1 MVIGKGEAAMIILKG
16 SSFSGKTEQLLQRVR
31 RRMEQHQPGPKALCL
46 VPEQSTLLMER
57 RCLEVL
63 GNAASAWVEVL
74 SFKRLAHHVFTET
87 GGIAGDYADRST
99 AALVMAA
106 ALTSVEDK
114 LTVFSGIGRRQ
125 DAVQD
130 LIALMTEMKNYAISP
145 EQLAEYALECQE
157 GTLRMK
163 LLDVAQIYDA
173 YCKRMQQGL
182 KDPRDDLSRLAE
194 RLPQCSYLLG
204 REVYVDGFNSF
215 TPQEMLVMREIVRQ
229 AQECIVTLCMEE
241 GEDIQGV
248 FRQPSHTHKAL
259 EDLARELGKPV
270 QHILLRQRYE
280 REPALSYLCTH
291 LFGGACPPWPQP
303 TDCLHIMRCTDRFQ
317 EIEIAANE
325 IMRMVCQEG
334 YQYRDFLLI
343 VRSVEEYGEMVDAI
357 FRRHAIPV
365 FLDKKNT
372 ILTKPVMMAALSA
385 LEIVLRGFRYEH
397 VFAYLKTGLT
407 SLAQEEVDKL
417 ENYVLKWGIRGS
429 KWYQGAFSLDP
440 SQSNEHGSQEQIQQQ
455 LEQLEDMRQRFIQP
469 LLHLREGMKGRLT
482 VRQRAMA
489 FYQFMTEVELPQ
501 HISAYARTCQDKGEL
516 AMAQEYQMLWDVLIQ
531 VLDQMVTIMGEEVL
545 SLSDFY
551 EIFKGTLASHQVGI
565 IPTSLDEVTLAAS
578 DRVRAP
584 HTRCVMFL
592 GVNDGVF
599 PLPAAD
605 DGIFSD
611 LEKQALQQGGI
622 HLSMTSGE
630 RMFAELYSIYAAFS
644 FAKEQIYLF
653 YEAGDLAGNEKYPS
667 YLIGRVQNLFPQ
679 VQVTE
684 GALCFRQ
691 PQNIWLRGKMLDY
704 LALHWGQGGTAEQV
718 RQWFAAQPESSA
730 VVRQMGRY
738 ANHPA
743 LHDQAVIRAAF
754 GTEIE
759 STASRLER
767 YQSCRFSY
775 FMQYG
780 MRAKPRAKA
789 AFSPVEMGTFL
800 HFVLERFFAHLRE
813 EGKQLGQL
821 SEREGRALV
830 RQCVDEFLQ
839 QERLQWNPQSSR
851 ARYLM
856 RRLSETVYA
865 VVERLQQEFSRSQF
879 QPLAFELGL
888 GMGED
893 KVPPM
898 EYHTPEGMTI
908 RVVGKVDRVDG
919 WEQDGRLYVR
929 VIDYK
934 TGSRT
939 FDFSDVYHG
948 LAMQM
953 LIYLFSI
960 WENGAQ
966 RFGSQI
972 QPGGVL
978 YLHAYRPYVECRKI
992 EQDDVVQKERE
1003 KTYKMSG
1010 LVLEEEA
1017 VIDAMEHSEDG
1028 KRIFVPVKLGKAGL
1042 EGNTATIEEFQ
1053 RLRRYLERCIIRMAR
1068 QLQQGDIS
1076 IDPFRKGMRTPC
1088 DYCDYRPAC
1097 GFDRST
1103 GNNRYRKLGKM
1114 DAEEFWQKIE
1124 EAEKDG

>member
-1 MVIGKGEAAMIILKG
+1 MIIISG
-16 SSFSGKTEQLLQRVR
+16 SSFSGKTEELLQRVR
-31 RRMEQHQPGPKALCL
+31 RRIQQKKQGPKALL
-46 VPEQSTLLMER
+46 IVPEQSTLLMER
-57 RCLEVL
+57 RCLEAL
-63 GNAASAWVEVL
+63 GNGVSAWVEVL

-87 GGIAGDYADRST
+87 GGIAGEYADRST

-106 ALTSVEDK
+106 ALTSVQDY
-114 LTVFSGIGRRQ
+114 LTIFSGIGRRQ

-130 LIALMTEMKNYAISP
+130 LIALMTEMKNYAVSP
-145 EQLAEYALECQE
+145 ERLAEYALECQE

-163 LLDVAQIYDA
+163 LLDVAQLYDA
-173 YCKRMQQGL
+173 YCQRMQQGL
-182 KDPRDDLSRLAE
+182 KDPRDDLTRLAE
-194 RLPQCSYLLG
+194 RLPQCSYLVG
-204 REVYVDGFNSF
+204 REVYFDGFNSF
-215 TPQEMLVMREIVRQ
+215 TPQERMVVREIVRQ
-229 AQECIVTLCMEE
+229 AQECVFTLCMEL
-241 GEDIQGV
+241 GEDIQGI
-248 FRQPSHTHKAL
+248 FRLQRNTQQEL
-259 EDLARELGKPV
+259 EEMAKELGQAV
-270 QHILLRQRYE
+270 HHVDLSQQYG
-280 REPALSYLCTH
+280 REPALSFLCAN
-291 LFGGACPPWPQP
+291 LFGREPQPWQQP
-303 TDCLHIMRCTDRFQ
+303 TDCLHLVRCADRFR
-317 EIEIAANE
+317 EIEAVANE
-325 IMRMVCQEG
+325 IARLVRQEG

-343 VRSVEEYGEMVDAI
+343 VRSVEEYGEIVDAI
-357 FRRHAIPV
+357 FRRHEIPI
-365 FLDKKNT
+365 FLDRKNS
-372 ILTKPVMMAALSA
+372 ILTKPVVMAALSA
-385 LEIVLRGFRYEH
+385 LEILLWGFRYEH

-407 SLAQEEVDKL
+407 GVCQEEVDQL
-417 ENYVLKWGIRGS
+417 ENYALKWGIRGS
-429 KWYQGAFSLDP
+429 KWYEGEFTLDP
-440 SQSNEHGSQEQIQQQ
+440 SQNNDHLSQEQVQHI
-455 LEQLEDMRQRFIQP
+455 LAQLEDMRRRFVQP
-469 LLHLREGMKGRLT
+469 LLHLREGMKGRMT

-489 FYQFMTEVELPQ
+489 FYQFMAEVKLPQ
-501 HISAYARTCQDKGEL
+501 HISARTRDCQESGEL

-531 VLDQMVTIMGEEVL
+531 VLDQMVMIMGEEQI

-551 EIFKGTLASHQVGI
+551 DIFKGTLASHQVGI

-584 HTRCVMFL
+584 HTRCVMVL
-592 GVNDGVF
+592 GVNDGSF
-599 PLPAAD
+599 PLPATD

-611 LEKQALQQGGI
+611 LEKQALQEGGI

-630 RMFAELYSIYAAFS
+630 RMFAELNSIYAAFS
-644 FAKEQIYLF
+644 FAKEKLYLF
-653 YEAGDLAGNEKYPS
+653 YETGDLAGNEKYPS
-667 YLIGRVQNLFPQ
+667 YLIARVQKMFPQ
-679 VQVTE
+679 VAVTDGE
-684 GALCFRQ
+684 AYFCQ
-691 PQNIWLRGKMLDY
+691 PQTIWLKGKMLDY
-704 LALHWGQGGTAEQV
+704 LAEHWGEGQQVEAV
-718 RQWFAAQPESSA
+718 RQWFSAQPDSSA

-738 ANHPA
+738 ANRPA
-743 LHDQAVIRAAF
+743 LHDAAIIEAAF
-754 GTEIE
+754 GTKME

-780 MRAKPRAKA
+780 MRARPRARA

-800 HFVLERFFAHLRE
+800 HFVLERFFAHLRSE
-813 EGKQLGQL
+813 EKKLEQLTQ
-821 SEREGRALV
+821 REGRAIV

-851 ARYLM
+851 ARHLM
-856 RRLSETVYA
+856 RRLTETVYA

-888 GMGED
+888 GMGAD
-893 KVPPM
+893 NVPPL
-898 EYHTPEGMTI
+898 EYHTPEGMTV

-919 WEQDGRLYVR
+919 WEQDGRLYIR

-960 WENGAQ
+960 WQNGAA
-966 RFGSQI
+966 RFGGEI

-1028 KRIFVPVKLGKAGL
+1028 KRIFVPVKMGKAGL
-1042 EGNTATIEEFQ
+1042 EGNTATVEEFH

-1076 IDPFRKGMRTPC
+1076 VDPFRKGTRTPC

-1103 GNNRYRKLGKM
+1103 GQDHYRNLGKM

-1124 EAEKDG
+1124 EAEQDG